1 MSISHSSWYYADEDI
16 DELMFDEDRDRRILV
31 YIKDGNLKLEVSSK
45 NESRSVQIRDYISE
59 LLDKKVYSN
68 GPFEL
73 NGNFICEI
81 IVMNGLEVID
91 GVVSIREDVRMKIQ
105 DSMCV

>member
-1 MSISHSSWYYADEDI
+1 MSHSSWYYGDEDI

-31 YIKDGNLKLEVSSK
+31 YIKDGNLKLEVSSQNK
-45 NESRSVQIRDYISE
+45 SRAVQIRDYISE
-59 LLDKKVYSN
+59 LLDEKVYSN

-91 GVVSIREDVRMKIQ
+91 GVVTIREDVRMKIQ
-105 DSMCV
+105 DSMCI

>member
-1 MSISHSSWYYADEDI
+1 MVHSSWYYADEDI

-31 YIKDGNLKLEVSSK
+31 YIKDGNLKLEVSSQNK
-45 NESRSVQIRDYISE
+45 SRAVQIRDYISE
-59 LLDKKVYSN
+59 LLDGKVYSN
-68 GPFEL
+68 GAFEL

-91 GVVSIREDVRMKIQ
+91 GVVTIREDVRMKIQ
-105 DSMCV
+105 DSMCI